1 MPDERRAAASS
12 KYDRA
17 MDADLIALRLKKVSR
32 ALRHPLMRCAL
43 RHGVLASTE
52 HDDVPFPFVPEVVYD
67 VGAHRGQ
74 FAVFARARWPKAEII
89 SFEPIAEEA
98 RRISCVAPGVS
109 VKNVALGVERRRAQ
123 LHLSRASDSSSL
135 FPIAQQAEVFPGTE
149 EAGSLDVEVER
160 LDTHMR
166 AGRQPS
172 LLKID
177 VQGGELDVLKGADLD
192 QVDCVYVESSFVEL
206 YTGQALAAQVIGYLD
221 EHRFRLADIRNL
233 SRSPESDLAVQADL
247 LFVRDLDV
255 MSRDVV
261 A

>member
-1 MPDERRAAASS
+1 
-12 KYDRA
+12 
-17 MDADLIALRLKKVSR
+17 MDALAVALRFKLRFKKASR
-32 ALRHPLMRCAL
+32 ALRHPVMRRAL

-52 HDDVPFPFVPEVVYD
+52 HDDVPFPFVPAVVYD

-74 FAVFARARWPKAEII
+74 FAVFARARWPEAEII
-89 SFEPIAEEA
+89 SFEPIEAEA
-98 RRISCVAPGVS
+98 RRISHVAPGVS
-109 VKNVALGVERRRAQ
+109 VKNVALGAERCKAE

-135 FPIAQQAEVFPGTE
+135 FPIARQVEVFPGTE
-149 EAGSLDVEVER
+149 EVGSLDVEVER
-160 LDTHMR
+160 LDSYMR

-177 VQGGELDVLKGADLD
+177 VQGSELDVLKGADLD
-192 QVDCVYVESSFVEL
+192 QVGCVYVESSFVEL

-247 LFVRDLDV
+247 LFVRD
-255 MSRDVV
+255 
-261 A
+261 